1 MANTLVTPEWVM
13 KQVGR
18 RLVNNLKFANNVNRS
33 YDGQYVQAGAK
44 VGYTVNARLPQR
56 YTVNKGQALN
66 IQSVTDTIVP
76 ITLTDQANVGIEFST
91 QSLTMEVDDYQK
103 RYVAPAVDALVNVM
117 DYDGLSRMYKKAFY
131 TVGTPGVVPG
141 STGTLPQAANNV
153 YLGAGVKLSNAAVP
167 ADGRVAMLTPNMHA
181 YLASA
186 NVTLF
191 NPAGSISEQYKT
203 GMFGRE
209 ALGISEWFMDQNVA
223 THTVGA
229 LGGTPITNG
238 VDQTGA
244 SIITDGWTA
253 AAATRLKAGDVI
265 QIADV
270 YSINPMNYQSTTVLM
285 DFTVTADVATDGAGN
300 ATIPISPSLIPVGT
314 APNINPFATCS
325 AAAVDGKA
333 ITIFGHASSYANV
346 QTPQGLVYH
355 PDAFACVMA
364 DLELP
369 GGVWVAE
376 RISNKQLGV
385 AIRFIKDYNVMSDQS
400 PARLDILYGWAAV
413 RPEMSCRVCS

>member
-1 MANTLVTPEWVM
+1 MANSLVTPTWVM
-13 KQVGR
+13 KQIGR

-33 YDGQYVQAGAK
+33 YDGQYVQSGAK

-66 IQSVTDTIVP
+66 IQGVTDNIVP

-91 QSLTMEVDDYQK
+91 SSLTMEVDDYQK
-103 RYVAPAVDALVNVM
+103 RYISPAVDALVNVM
-117 DYDGLSRMYKKAFY
+117 DFDGLSRMYKKTFY

-141 STGTLPQAANNV
+141 STGTLPQAANDV
-153 YLGAGVKLSNAAVP
+153 YLGAGVKLSNAAIP

-186 NVTLF
+186 NVALF
-191 NPAGSISEQYKT
+191 NPAGQISEQYKT

-209 ALGISEWFMDQNVA
+209 ALGVAEWFMDQNVA

-229 LGGTPITNG
+229 LGGTPTVNG
-238 VDQTGA
+238 GSQTGA
-244 SIITDGWTA
+244 SIITQAWSNSITNI
-253 AAATRLKAGDVI
+253 LLEGDVV
-265 QIADV
+265 QFAGV
-270 YSINPMNYQSTTVLM
+270 YSINPMNYQSTGVLM
-285 DFTVTADVATDGAGN
+285 DFTVTANCTSSAAGAV
-300 ATIPISPSLIPVGT
+300 TIPISPNLIPVSSG
-314 APNINPFATCS
+314 AFATCS
-325 AAAVDGKA
+325 GSPATSAAV
-333 ITIFGHASSYANV
+333 TTFRHASTYANV
-346 QTPQGLVYH
+346 LTPQGLVYH

-385 AIRFIKDYNVMSDQS
+385 AIRFVKDYNVMSDQS

-413 RPEMSCRVCS
+413 RPEMACRVCS